1 MKIQAA
7 VARTVHGP
15 LTLESI
21 ELEDPRADEILVR
34 VVATGVCHT
43 DIVVRDG
50 MLPTPM
56 PVVLGHEGSGVVER
70 VGADVTKVAPGDHVV
85 MTYNSCG
92 GCPSCADHAPSYCH
106 EFFPRNFFAT
116 REDGTTALSKGDE
129 VIQSNFFGQSS
140 FATHALCHER
150 NIVKVTDEVS
160 LDLLGPLACGVQ
172 TGAGAVIN
180 ALQVKAGKSIAV
192 FGTGSV
198 GLSAVMAAHAVG
210 ATTIIAVDMNA
221 ERLAFAEQ
229 VGATHSLNPASGDV
243 TAAIM
248 EITGYGVDYALDTTG
263 LTQVI
268 NAAVLSLA
276 PRGVCGVLGA
286 SAPGS
291 EIVLD
296 EVHFMSGGRRLIG
309 IVEGESNPD
318 SFIPE
323 LIGLYQ
329 QGKFPFD
336 KMVKFY
342 PFAQINEA
350 IADSESGS
358 TIKPVVRMP

>member
-7 VARTVHGP
+7 VARTVHGS
-15 LTLESI
+15 LTLESL
-21 ELEDPRADEILVR
+21 ELEEPRADEILVR

-56 PVVLGHEGSGVVER
+56 PVVLGHEGAGVVEK
-70 VGADVTKVAPGDHVV
+70 VGASVTKVAPGDHVV

-92 GCPSCADHAPSYCH
+92 GCPSCEEHAPSYCH

-116 REDGTTALSKGDE
+116 REDGTTALSKEGE

-150 NIVKVTDEVS
+150 NIVKVTSEVP

-180 ALQVKAGKSIAV
+180 ALQVKSGKSIAI

-198 GLSAVMAAHAVG
+198 GLSAVMAAHAMG
-210 ATTIIAVDMNA
+210 ATTIIAVDMND
-221 ERLAFAEQ
+221 ERLAFAEE
-229 VGATHSLNPASGDV
+229 VGATHSLNPANGDV
-243 TAAIM
+243 TAAII

-263 LTQVI
+263 LTPVI
-268 NAAVLSLA
+268 RGAVLSLA
-276 PRGVCGVLGA
+276 PRGCCGVLGA

-318 SFIPE
+318 SFIPQ
-323 LIGLYQ
+323 LINLYQ

-336 KMVKFY
+336 KMVRFY
-342 PFAQINEA
+342 PFEQINEA
-350 IADSESGS
+350 IADSESGV
-358 TIKPVVRMP
+358 TIKPVVRM